1 MMKFPVKLFVR
12 VGILPHLEAERQA
25 YALYYHNQAK
35 LSKEIG
41 GRFLNDEIPET
52 FEELRSFVS
61 PLGSRYGPL
70 SAQQT
75 RNREHFEK
83 ILNGENDLKEAEEV
97 AEWERRSLAEYE
109 ENSRAA
115 KKKLLKRKKAID
127 QDQMLSLRLAASLR
141 HGSLLARRSSS
152 FLTRSYK
159 APNRCLTL
167 AFRFVPLAATYPLA
181 SRVDTLRELWWTC
194 VLLAIQ
200 SSGPTFIKLGQW
212 ASTRRDIF
220 SKGFC
225 DRMSI
230 LHTKTRSQRHFRDC
244 DNVLDEVFGYG
255 FAESHKKDVFIH
267 IEPYSIGS
275 GCIAQVYKAT
285 VNVPALEI
293 ATGRRYPQL
302 SGSVE
307 RDIAIKVAERGVEE
321 KINLD
326 LSILRNFASLM
337 VKILPS
343 LGYLE
348 PLAALS
354 QFEMVLRRQVDLR
367 NEARALQKF
376 AENFDH
382 KKTGIKFPV
391 VIGYT
396 KNAIVETFEHGMYI
410 NRLVSEEDDPQ
421 LAARQSPRVRRRIA
435 LLGARALLKMI
446 FVDNFVH
453 GDLHP
458 GNILIRFNEDHE
470 QLPGVH
476 NAPPKETI
484 IERCK
489 EYVRD
494 LIGWRAKP
502 RVRLTDSP
510 ELADEPTL
518 IMLDTG
524 IVVSETE
531 KNLRNLKALFK
542 AIIEKQ
548 GYKAGEL
555 LLTHAD
561 NSRNCRD
568 PHEFCLQVDKLVSKA
583 MKERSLRSLNIS
595 ALLSEMFSLVAAHRV
610 YLDSSFTS
618 VVLSVMVLE
627 GFGRSLDP
635 DLDLFQCARP
645 YLLNM
650 V

>member
-1 MMKFPVKLFVR
+1 
-12 VGILPHLEAERQA
+12 
-25 YALYYHNQAK
+25 
-35 LSKEIG
+35 
-41 GRFLNDEIPET
+41 
-52 FEELRSFVS
+52 
-61 PLGSRYGPL
+61 
-70 SAQQT
+70 
-75 RNREHFEK
+75 
-83 ILNGENDLKEAEEV
+83 
-97 AEWERRSLAEYE
+97 
-109 ENSRAA
+109 
-115 KKKLLKRKKAID
+115 
-127 QDQMLSLRLAASLR
+127 MLSLRLVGPLR
-141 HGSLLARRSSS
+141 AGSSFLARRSITTYVASPGRAS
-152 FLTRSYK
+152 IRLRLLAAASGAGLYTALHLKRVHCEALLEDPWLLTPHVNPILEKRSIIINFVYL
-159 APNRCLTL
+159 PWYLICRSWILLRRITRCLAL
-167 AFRFVPLAATYPLA
+167 AIRFVPLAITYPLA
-181 SRVDTLRELWWTC
+181 YRVHSLHELWWAW
-194 VLLAIQ
+194 VLYTIQ

-220 SKGFC
+220 SKEFC

-230 LHTKTRSQRHFRDC
+230 LHTKTRRQRYFRDC
-244 DNVLDEVFGYG
+244 DKVLDEVFGEG
-255 FAESHKKDVFIH
+255 FVKNHKDDVFVR

-275 GCIAQVYKAT
+275 GCIAQVYKGT
-285 VNVPALEI
+285 VNVDALERAI
-293 ATGRRYPQL
+293 GKKFPQFN
-302 SGSVE
+302 GYVE
-307 RDIAIKVAERGVEE
+307 REVAIKVAENGVEE
-321 KINLD
+321 QINLD
-326 LSILRNFASLM
+326 LSILRNATSLVLKLM
-337 VKILPS
+337 PS
-343 LGYLE
+343 LSYLE
-348 PLAALS
+348 PLSALA

-367 NEARALQKF
+367 NEARALQRF
-376 AENFDH
+376 SENFDH
-382 KKTGIKFPV
+382 KKTGVKFPT

-396 KNAIVETFEHGMYI
+396 KNIIVETFEHGMYI
-410 NRLVSEEDDPQ
+410 NRLVAEDNDPQ
-421 LAARQSPRVRRRIA
+421 LATRQSPKVRRRIA

-458 GNILIRFNEDHE
+458 GNILIRFNEDD
-470 QLPGVH
+470 QGLPGVH

-484 IERCK
+484 FEQLLEQIRNW
-489 EYVRD
+489 
-494 LIGWRAKP
+494 LGWRTTP
-502 RVRLTDSP
+502 RVRFTDSP

-518 IMLDTG
+518 VMLDTG

-531 KNLRNLKALFK
+531 KNLRNLKALFR
-542 AIIEKQ
+542 AILQKQ

-555 LLTHAD
+555 LLSHAE

-568 PHEFCLQVDKLVSKA
+568 PHEFCLQVDRLVEKA

>member
-1 MMKFPVKLFVR
+1 MLA
-12 VGILPHLEAERQA
+12 I
-25 YALYYHNQAK
+25 
-35 LSKEIG
+35 
-41 GRFLNDEIPET
+41 RFL
-52 FEELRSFVS
+52 
-61 PLGSRYGPL
+61 
-70 SAQQT
+70 
-75 RNREHFEK
+75 
-83 ILNGENDLKEAEEV
+83 
-97 AEWERRSLAEYE
+97 
-109 ENSRAA
+109 
-115 KKKLLKRKKAID
+115 
-127 QDQMLSLRLAASLR
+127 
-141 HGSLLARRSSS
+141 
-152 FLTRSYK
+152 
-159 APNRCLTL
+159 
-167 AFRFVPLAATYPLA
+167 PLAVTYPLA
-181 SRVDTLRELWWTC
+181 SRVSFLNEFWWTC
-194 VLLAIQ
+194 VLFAIQ
-200 SSGPTFIKLGQW
+200 L
-212 ASTRRDIF
+212 
-220 SKGFC
+220 
-225 DRMSI
+225 SI
-230 LHTKTRSQRHFRDC
+230 LHTKTRGQRYFRDC
-244 DNVLDEVFGYG
+244 DKVLDEVFGEG
-255 FAESHKKDVFIH
+255 FAKLHKKEVFVE

-285 VNVPALEI
+285 VNVPALETV
-293 ATGRRYPQL
+293 TGRKLPQL
-302 SGSVE
+302 EGCLE
-307 RDIAIKVAERGVEE
+307 REIAIKVAERGVED

-326 LSILRNFASLM
+326 LSILRNVTSL
-337 VKILPS
+337 VLKLVPS
-343 LGYLE
+343 LNYLE
-348 PLAALS
+348 PLSALS

-376 AENFDH
+376 SENFDH

-410 NRLVSEEDDPQ
+410 NRLVAEESDPQ
-421 LAARQSPRVRRRIA
+421 LATRQSPRVRRRIA

-458 GNILIRFNEDHE
+458 GNILVRFNDDQE

-476 NAPPKETI
+476 SAPLKESIVGRTV
-484 IERCK
+484 ELL
-489 EYVRD
+489 RD
-494 LIGWRAKP
+494 LTGWRAAP
-502 RVRLTDSP
+502 IVRFTDSP
-510 ELADEPTL
+510 EMADEPTL
-518 IMLDTG
+518 VMLDTG

-531 KNLRNLKALFK
+531 KNLRNLKALFR

-555 LLTHAD
+555 LLTHAE
-561 NSRNCRD
+561 NSQNCRD
-568 PHEFCLQVDKLVSKA
+568 PHEFCLQVDRLVKKA
-583 MKERSLRSLNIS
+583 MKERSLRSMNIS

>member
-1 MMKFPVKLFVR
+1 
-12 VGILPHLEAERQA
+12 
-25 YALYYHNQAK
+25 
-35 LSKEIG
+35 
-41 GRFLNDEIPET
+41 
-52 FEELRSFVS
+52 
-61 PLGSRYGPL
+61 
-70 SAQQT
+70 
-75 RNREHFEK
+75 
-83 ILNGENDLKEAEEV
+83 
-97 AEWERRSLAEYE
+97 
-109 ENSRAA
+109 
-115 KKKLLKRKKAID
+115 
-127 QDQMLSLRLAASLR
+127 
-141 HGSLLARRSSS
+141 
-152 FLTRSYK
+152 
-159 APNRCLTL
+159 
-167 AFRFVPLAATYPLA
+167 
-181 SRVDTLRELWWTC
+181 
-194 VLLAIQ
+194 
-200 SSGPTFIKLGQW
+200 
-212 ASTRRDIF
+212 
-220 SKGFC
+220 
-225 DRMSI
+225 MSI
-230 LHTKTRSQRHFRDC
+230 LHTKTRKQRHFRDC
-244 DNVLDEVFGYG
+244 DAVLDEVFGEG
-255 FAESHKKDVFIH
+255 FAKNHKNEVFVQ

-285 VNVPALEI
+285 VNVPALER
-293 ATGRRYPQL
+293 ATGRRFPQL
-302 SGSVE
+302 EGNVE
-307 RDIAIKVAERGVEE
+307 REIAIK
-321 KINLD
+321 I
-326 LSILRNFASLM
+326 M
-337 VKILPS
+337 PS

-348 PLAALS
+348 PLAALA

-376 AENFDH
+376 SKNFDH
-382 KKTGIKFPV
+382 KKTGIKFPI

-396 KNAIVETFEHGMYI
+396 KNAIIETFEHGMYI
-410 NRLVSEEDDPQ
+410 NRLVAEENDPQ

-458 GNILIRFNEDHE
+458 GNILIRFNEDSE

-476 NAPPKETI
+476 AAPPKDRI
-484 IERCK
+484 IERCI
-489 EYVRD
+489 EFVRD
-494 LIGWRAKP
+494 LIGWRAAP
-502 RVRLTDSP
+502 RVRFTDSP

-531 KNLRNLKALFK
+531 KNLRNLKALFR
-542 AIIEKQ
+542 AIVEKQ

-555 LLTHAD
+555 LLTHAE

-568 PHEFCLQVDKLVSKA
+568 PHEFCLQVDQLVSKA
-583 MKERSLRSLNIS
+583 MNKRSLRSLNIS

>member
-1 MMKFPVKLFVR
+1 M
-12 VGILPHLEAERQA
+12 
-25 YALYYHNQAK
+25 
-35 LSKEIG
+35 
-41 GRFLNDEIPET
+41 
-52 FEELRSFVS
+52 
-61 PLGSRYGPL
+61 
-70 SAQQT
+70 
-75 RNREHFEK
+75 
-83 ILNGENDLKEAEEV
+83 LK
-97 AEWERRSLAEYE
+97 
-109 ENSRAA
+109 
-115 KKKLLKRKKAID
+115 KDPK
-127 QDQMLSLRLAASLR
+127 
-141 HGSLLARRSSS
+141 
-152 FLTRSYK
+152 
-159 APNRCLTL
+159 
-167 AFRFVPLAATYPLA
+167 
-181 SRVDTLRELWWTC
+181 
-194 VLLAIQ
+194 

-230 LHTKTRSQRHFRDC
+230 LHTKTRKQRHFRDC
-244 DNVLDEVFGYG
+244 DAVLDEVFGEG
-255 FAESHKKDVFIH
+255 FAKNHKNDVFVR

-285 VNVPALEI
+285 VNVSALER
-293 ATGRRYPQL
+293 ATGRRFPQL
-302 SGSVE
+302 DGQ
-307 RDIAIKVAERGVEE
+307 VAERGVEE

-326 LSILRNFASLM
+326 LSILRNGASLM
-337 VKILPS
+337 VKVLIMPS

-348 PLAALS
+348 PLAALA

-376 AENFDH
+376 SKNFDH
-382 KKTGIKFPV
+382 KKTGIKFPI

-396 KNAIVETFEHGMYI
+396 KNAIIETFEHGMYI
-410 NRLVSEEDDPQ
+410 NRLVSEENDPQ

-458 GNILIRFNEDHE
+458 GNILIRFNEDRE

-476 NAPPKETI
+476 AAPPKDRI
-484 IERCK
+484 IERCI
-489 EYVRD
+489 EFVRD
-494 LIGWRAKP
+494 LIGWRAAP
-502 RVRLTDSP
+502 RVRFTDSP

-531 KNLRNLKALFK
+531 KNLRNLKALFR
-542 AIIEKQ
+542 AIVEKQ

-555 LLTHAD
+555 LLTHAE

-568 PHEFCLQVDKLVSKA
+568 PHEFCLQVDQLVAKA
-583 MKERSLRSLNIS
+583 MNKRSLRSLNIS